1 MAIATMIGATPKQLE
16 TAKSRAIDLCR
27 LAYAPQP
34 VPQPDGTTLT
44 LCWSGRIARAYD
56 RLAIARIAKDEPS
69 IRKIETALT
78 QLQTSA
84 TVAFEAAETA
94 VRAWQTMAA
103 AAGQTADVNAVYP
116 PTCTCAAC
124 AAAAAYRSHHE
135 FRHVYTAVLY
145 DLLAPDTVNTPPLL
159 ELMRT
164 VAEQDSR
171 NQLWTLLKRVSDAG
185 EAYLRACR
193 AADVQPNWRL
203 AMYPGEGWEASSNR
217 PAGISDRPV
226 GK

>member
-1 MAIATMIGATPKQLE
+1 MIGATPKQLE
-16 TAKSRAIDLCR
+16 AAKSKALDLCR
-27 LAYAPQP
+27 MAYAPQP
-34 VPQPDGTTLT
+34 VPQPDGTTLM
-44 LCWSGRIARAYD
+44 LCLSGRIGRAYD
-56 RLAIARIAKDEPS
+56 KLSMARIAGDEAA
-69 IRKIETALT
+69 IRKIEAALAK
-78 QLQTSA
+78 LQVSA
-84 TVAFEAAETA
+84 TAAFEAAEA
-94 VRAWQTMAA
+94 ARSAWQAMAA
-103 AAGQTADVNAVYP
+103 AAGQAIAVDDVYP